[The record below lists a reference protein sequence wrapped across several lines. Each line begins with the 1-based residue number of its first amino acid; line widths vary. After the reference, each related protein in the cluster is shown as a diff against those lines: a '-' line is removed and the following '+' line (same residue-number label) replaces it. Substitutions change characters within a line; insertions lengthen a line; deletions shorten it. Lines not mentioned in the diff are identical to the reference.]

1 MNSSLFPPQKKHV
14 YALVQKSILASLD
27 SFHFHNSAK
36 GELFYYSLLVI
47 GSNSLLL
54 ISKSDILLVCY
65 LVIISEGDFDQTYQ
79 SDVRDPG
86 SSLLSSYFKSELLRL
101 YIWHILNKN

>member
-1 MNSSLFPPQKKHV
+1 M
-14 YALVQKSILASLD
+14 
-27 SFHFHNSAK
+27 
-36 GELFYYSLLVI
+36 FYYSLLVI
-47 GSNSLLL
+47 GSNCLLL

-101 YIWHILNKN
+101 HIWHILNEN